1 MPETCLEAL
10 ELGRQQVKRE
20 THIYMCDLPGRL
32 LLLPFIPCSFSKS
45 RESVQKLCSK
55 KVSGASL
62 HRVAKRRVWNLPL
75 YASESLIIS
84 ERLEGQRSD
93 CPADRWPPRSDW
105 GGGPTD
111 CWRRH
116 SPPGPSWGLSGQPW
130 DSASRR
136 SEMAHPQLA
145 LPLKW
150 KSLSPGQDTDPPQAH
165 TVSRHH
171 SEGFSDSVSESI
183 ITCRKLKRKKRNKRR
198 E

>member
-105 GGGPTD
+105 GGDPRNVGAVTA
-111 CWRRH
+111 
-116 SPPGPSWGLSGQPW
+116 PP
-130 DSASRR
+130 
-136 SEMAHPQLA
+136 AHPGA
-145 LPLKW
+145 CRG
-150 KSLSPGQDTDPPQAH
+150 SPGTRRLADPRWPIR
-165 TVSRHH
+165 SWP
-171 SEGFSDSVSESI
+171 
-183 ITCRKLKRKKRNKRR
+183 CL
-198 E
+198 